1 MMGMNPTAIGLC
13 ITDLDAG
20 GAERQ
25 MVELAA
31 RLDRARFRPVVYC
44 LGPRPERE
52 EASCVPVL
60 EKAGVECHC
69 LDGCGARH
77 FLGVTARLTKLLKA
91 RGPAVLQS
99 FLFHANLVGRI
110 ASRRAGVPIVVS
122 GIRVAEREKA
132 WHPWLDRLTQSMV
145 DRYACVSQ
153 AVADFSREKA
163 HLPAGKLTVIP
174 NGIDLS
180 RFPAGVRADLVP
192 LGIPAGACVV
202 ACVGRLARQKGQEWL
217 IRSTRQWL
225 AELPDCHLLLV
236 GDGPDRTCLEDH
248 ARQTGL
254 ADRIHFAG
262 FRSDVPAI
270 LAASAVLVLPSMW
283 EGMPNVVLEAMAS
296 GLPVVAS
303 AVEGVAELLG
313 PLANEQT
320 VASGDEIALAQ
331 RLKTILSD
339 ASRARALG
347 IANRQRAEQCFSME
361 HTCRAYEQLWD
372 SLRTSRAPSSGRS

>member
-1 MMGMNPTAIGLC
+1 MNPTSVALC

-25 MVELAA
+25 MAELAA

-44 LGPRPERE
+44 LGPRPERDD
-52 EASCVPVL
+52 ASCVPML
-60 EKAGVECHC
+60 EQAGVECHC
-69 LDGCGARH
+69 LAGRGARH
-77 FLGVTARLTKLLKA
+77 FLGVTARLTERLKEQ
-91 RGPAVLQS
+91 RPALLQS

-110 ASRRAGVPIVVS
+110 AARRAGVPHVVC

-132 WHPWLDRLTQSMV
+132 WHPWLDRLTQAMV

-153 AVADFSREKA
+153 AVADFSRDKG

-180 RFPAGVRADLVP
+180 RFPASVRADLAP
-192 LGIPAGACVV
+192 LGIPSGARVV
-202 ACVGRLARQKGQEWL
+202 ACVGRLVKQKGQEWL

-225 AELPDCHLLLV
+225 AEVAGTHLLLV
-236 GDGPDRTCLEDH
+236 GDGPDRARLEACA
-248 ARQTGL
+248 ARAGL

-270 LAASAVLVLPSMW
+270 LAASKVLVLPSAW
-283 EGMPNVVLEAMAS
+283 EGMPNVVLEAMAT

-303 AVEGVAELLG
+303 EVEGVSELLG
-313 PLANEQT
+313 PLAGEQT
-320 VASGDEIALAQ
+320 VPFGDESALAR
-331 RLKTILSD
+331 RLTAILAD
-339 ASRARALG
+339 AAHARALG
-347 IANRQRAEQCFSME
+347 VANRQRVEQCFSLE
-361 HTCRAYEQLWD
+361 RTCRAYEQLWD
-372 SLRTSRAPSSGRS
+372 SLRADAPPSDRS